1 MSATRCRQ
9 LPIAAA
15 KMCEVT
21 LRHLLRQS
29 ARNVASR
36 ELHCHPSAHRN
47 PGDGRF
53 SAPCRVWQCVLRAN
67 QSNQTT
73 EGTMQ
78 KSIAAMFGM
87 AMVAMVFAPPAI
99 SKDTKPG
106 GSASMM
112 PAGDIKW
119 NDVPDFAGVKMA
131 VLEGNHEKGPHH
143 SMLKLPGG
151 FTAPLHH
158 HTSDHF
164 VTVVSGTLVLTVDG
178 KDAKLP
184 RGFVLFIQ
192 REETARHQV

>member
-1 MSATRCRQ
+1 
-9 LPIAAA
+9 
-15 KMCEVT
+15 
-21 LRHLLRQS
+21 
-29 ARNVASR
+29 
-36 ELHCHPSAHRN
+36 
-47 PGDGRF
+47 
-53 SAPCRVWQCVLRAN
+53 
-67 QSNQTT
+67 
-73 EGTMQ
+73 MQ

-184 RGFVLFIQ
+184 AGSYFSFKGKKQHVTKCEAGADCVLTVDCRGKWDVLP
-192 REETARHQV
+192 EGAKPAPAKK